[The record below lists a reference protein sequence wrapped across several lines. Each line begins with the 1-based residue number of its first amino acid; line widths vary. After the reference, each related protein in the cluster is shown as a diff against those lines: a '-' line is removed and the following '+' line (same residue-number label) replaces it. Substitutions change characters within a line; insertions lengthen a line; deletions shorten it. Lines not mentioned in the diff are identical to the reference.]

1 MEGMMKP
8 EPWQRL
14 LARAEAAGVS
24 TEGYSPGHVS
34 SRLLESLV
42 DEREAQQ
49 AQAQV
54 ERGPTRAGA
63 LHHMARG
70 NERGKARAISSFLVA
85 LGVPRDDT
93 FVQQLDIMSR
103 SMKIFQERNATYGD
117 LWASQPFTDS
127 VNHINSKHK
136 RLEQFA
142 KQLQERAE
150 EGYADDPALLQVA
163 LDTALDI
170 INYAAFFARLL
181 TDQTPPQP
189 ISAEGEKDA

>member
-54 ERGPTRAGA
+54 ERGPT
-63 LHHMARG
+63 
-70 NERGKARAISSFLVA
+70 RGKARAISSFLVA